1 MNLLDKISLLWNFL
15 TEDYQAQ
22 ELNYEIVVDPKS
34 KDINHFPF
42 MLVQDKAKV
51 IDEFLFEEGDTE
63 ALALDA
69 NITVEFYDF
78 ICDVDLSHVR
88 INASTESHLERRAGI
103 HIELIEDSGSTKRH
117 ILTAVVPTK
126 VMNVTLDIY
135 AMDAGILDRLDEF
148 LGLGKFLKATYQLQ
162 RNYIGAPIK
171 KGSRRVL

>member
-1 MNLLDKISLLWNFL
+1 MNLLDKIALLWNFL
-15 TEDYQAQ
+15 AKDYQAQ

-42 MLVQDKAKV
+42 MLHKDETKV
-51 IDEFLFEEGDTE
+51 IDEFLFENGDTD

-69 NITVEFYDF
+69 AITVEFFDF
-78 ICDVDLSHVR
+78 ICNVDLSYVR
-88 INASTESHLERRAGI
+88 INASTESHLERKAGI

-117 ILTAVVPTK
+117 ILTAVVPTQ

-148 LGLGKFLKATYQLQ
+148 LGLGKFLKATYQIQ
-162 RNYIGAPIK
+162 RKYLGAPIK